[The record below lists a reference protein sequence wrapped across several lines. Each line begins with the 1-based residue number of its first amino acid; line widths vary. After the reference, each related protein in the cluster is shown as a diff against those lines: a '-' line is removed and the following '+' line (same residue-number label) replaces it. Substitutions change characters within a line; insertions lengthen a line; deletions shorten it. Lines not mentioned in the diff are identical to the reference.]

1 MHKNRYRAI
10 GVAVSLC
17 LLAAGAKAQLIE
29 KSTVSL
35 ELAKQVAAAAERE
48 AGANKWNVVIAVVD
62 DGGNLVYLGRM
73 DNAQTGSIE
82 VAIQKART
90 AISFRRPTKA
100 FEEMV
105 GGGRN
110 AILSLPGAVA
120 LEGGVPLIV
129 GDRYIGAIGVSGATS
144 AEDGVV
150 ARAGAEVAKGL

>member
-1 MHKNRYRAI
+1 MHRHRHRAI
-10 GVAVSLC
+10 GIAVSLC
-17 LLAAGAKAQLIE
+17 LLVAGAKAQLIE
-29 KSTVSL
+29 KKTVSL
-35 ELAKQVAAAAERE
+35 DLAKQVAAAAERE
-48 AGANKWNVVIAVVD
+48 AGAHTWNVVIAVVD

-129 GDRYIGAIGVSGATS
+129 GGRYIGAIGVSGATS

-150 ARAGAEVAKGL
+150 ARAGAEVVKGL